1 MTRPHRSVALLV
13 GAALV
18 LTACADK
25 KKSTGSPQAT
35 PSSSSVSSP
44 AAPVPAVAV
53 DAVDYGYSVSGTAT
67 SGITKI
73 TFTNKGQDFH
83 MMGIARL
90 KDGKTVQDFLDV
102 LKTDDEKDDDTVLAD
117 PDETVDGTP
126 SVLTPGASTT
136 TYATLQTGTYALVC
150 FFPGKDDGQ
159 PHFLKGMVNALTVT
173 ASTGTPVEP
182 VAQGEV
188 TTDDKKLTVP
198 DLSSGKGTYKYT
210 NKGTTTH
217 SLIFVKLHDGKTYD
231 EFVAW
236 IDKYFQGKAKL
247 DERPGDVW
255 GGVEATEKTAWFDL
269 DLPPGK
275 YLALDTESPEGSDE
289 DGKEFFRDAQGG
301 LRAEFTVA

>member
-1 MTRPHRSVALLV
+1 MTRLHRSTALLV

-25 KKSTGSPQAT
+25 KNHSTPQA
-35 PSSSSVSSP
+35 SSSSTT
-44 AAPVPAVAV
+44 APPVAVPAVSV
-53 DAVDYGYSVSGTAT
+53 DAIDYGYSVSGTAT
-67 SGITKI
+67 AGVTKI

-83 MMGIARL
+83 MMGVARL
-90 KDGKTVQDFLDV
+90 KDGKTVQDFLAA
-102 LKTDDEKDDDTVLAD
+102 LKTDDEADDAAVQAD
-117 PDETVDGTP
+117 PDETVDGLP
-126 SVLTPGASTT
+126 SVLTPGASST

-182 VAQGEV
+182 AAQAEV
-188 TTDDKKLTVP
+188 TTTDTKLTVP
-198 DLSSGKGTYKYT
+198 DLTSGKGTYKYT
-210 NKGTTTH
+210 NSGTTTH
-217 SLIFVKLHDGKTYD
+217 SLIFVKLHDGKTFD
-231 EFVAW
+231 EMVAW
-236 IDKYFQGKAKL
+236 LDKYFQGQAKL
-247 DERPGDVW
+247 DDRPGDVW
-255 GGVEATEKTAWFDL
+255 GGVEATAKTAWFDL

-275 YLALDTESPEGSDE
+275 YLALDTESPDSAGDA